1 MLTIGIE
8 LLRGRYHATPWGRHV
23 NEGVPEWPPAPFRLA
38 RTLFDAW
45 KRKRPTWGPERV
57 EPILRAI
64 AFEDPLYALPEARQ
78 SHVRVFYRQG
88 GESEADKKLVFDS
101 FVVVEPGAV
110 VRMGW
115 PSLSLSAEVGADL
128 DELLAVVGYLGR
140 AESLASLSR
149 LSAHDEVDWNCR
161 PLAAARSTPRAE
173 LVRVAGLAPPDQH
186 VSVAM
191 RSPRSAKR
199 GKGDVPSLAWLDSLT
214 WGTVEVQAHG
224 LSDPPAL
231 RWVTYCR
238 ASDALD
244 VRSTGR
250 ARVSHDRVET
260 ILLSLDGKVR
270 PAVET
275 TVSVAEEVRRRA
287 MGAHKRLVG
296 DPGKLSRLLS
306 GKDEQGRPARGHLHA
321 YFLPWDRDADGRLD
335 HIVVRVRGGLDS
347 REVAAF
353 DRVRV
358 LSGANPAHPVA
369 VVPIAAGAAGI
380 LPPTRCFRSA
390 TPFVPTRHHKP
401 KREPDHAEW
410 LAGQIELELERHGLP
425 RLAKAPV
432 VMANDERVAGRPR
445 RWLEYQR
452 SRRGEAPRMGH
463 GFRIELVEP
472 VHGPFAIGQGAHF
485 GLGLFVP
492 DEGNIRRVDEEGDD
506 LDAEER
512 AALEAHLSEAW
523 KSIQAGNVRP
533 ADELLAE
540 LRARR

>member
-1 MLTIGIE
+1 MARLVRRGPELVLTIGIE
-8 LLRGRYHATPWGRHV
+8 MLRGRYHATPWGRHV

-45 KRKRPTWGPERV
+45 KRKRPTWEPERV

-64 AFEDPLYALPEARQ
+64 AFEDPLYALPAARQ

-88 GESEADKKLVFDS
+88 GESEAEKKLVFDP

-128 DELLAVVGYLGR
+128 DELLGVVGYLGR
-140 AESLASLSR
+140 AESLASLAR
-149 LSAHDEVDWNCR
+149 LSPDDEVDWNCR
-161 PLAAARSTPRAE
+161 PLAAARSAPGEE
-173 LVRVAGLAPPDQH
+173 LVRVAGLAAPDRH
-186 VSVAM
+186 VSIALDSA
-191 RSPRSAKR
+191 RGAKR
-199 GKGDVPSLAWLDSLT
+199 AKGNVPSLAWLDALT

-238 ASDALD
+238 RADALD
-244 VRSTGR
+244 ARSTGR

-270 PAVET
+270 PPVET

-296 DPGKLSRLLS
+296 DPGKLSGLLS
-306 GKDEQGRPARGHLHA
+306 GKDEKGHPARGHLHA
-321 YFLPWDRDADGRLD
+321 YYLPLDRDADGRLD
-335 HIVVRVRGGLDS
+335 HIVVRIRGGLDS

-358 LSGANPAHPVA
+358 LSGTNPAHPVA
-369 VVPIAAGAAGI
+369 VVPIAAGVATI
-380 LPPTRCFRSA
+380 LPPARCFRSA

-401 KREPDHAEW
+401 KKDPDHAEG
-410 LAGQIELELERHGLP
+410 LAGHIALELERHGLP
-425 RLAKAPV
+425 KLAKAPV
-432 VMANDERVAGRPR
+432 AMTNDERVAGRPR

-452 SRRGEAPRMGH
+452 SRRGETPQMCY
-463 GFRIELVEP
+463 GFRIELVDS
-472 VHGPFAIGQGAHF
+472 VHGPFAIGRGAHF
-485 GLGLFVP
+485 GLGLFVA
-492 DEGNIRRVDEEGDD
+492 DEENISASNDGRRHE
-506 LDAEER
+506 DA
-512 AALEAHLSEAW
+512 
-523 KSIQAGNVRP
+523 
-533 ADELLAE
+533 
-540 LRARR
+540 